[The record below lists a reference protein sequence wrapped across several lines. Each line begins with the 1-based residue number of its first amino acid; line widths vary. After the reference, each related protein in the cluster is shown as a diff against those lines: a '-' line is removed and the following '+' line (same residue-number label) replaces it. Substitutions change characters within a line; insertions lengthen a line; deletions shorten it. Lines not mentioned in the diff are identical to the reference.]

1 MIFAQGYL
9 LLFGEIV
16 LIFVL
21 IEVFFPYVG
30 PQVHGE
36 GLVTELP
43 DDVQL
48 IGLALLF
55 LWQVL
60 LHVSEN
66 NDDDLA

>member
-55 LWQVL
+55 L
-60 LHVSEN
+60 
-66 NDDDLA
+66 